1 MQNKKRLIGL
11 DVFRGWA
18 IVLMVIFHFSYD
30 IYYFNIID
38 FQIQTNTFFIWFRFL
53 IVSIFLL
60 TVGMSLKLAHQTEI
74 NWSSLKE
81 RTLYLGVASF
91 LVTIS
96 SYIIFPNSWI
106 YFGILHFILV
116 ASFIVLPLLNYPYLS
131 LIIAITTFIAFHLN
145 ILNMHWLFNILVTPL
160 HLPPT
165 ISVDVV
171 RFVPWISFVLVG
183 ISMVS
188 LGWHQRIFNRGFFNK
203 RGKLNNFFSFLGKHS
218 LLIYIIHQPIL
229 FGIFILLKEVK
240 LYN

>member
-1 MQNKKRLIGL
+1 MKNKKRLVGI
-11 DVFRGWA
+11 DIFRGWA
-18 IVLMVIFHFSYD
+18 IILMVIFHFSYD
-30 IYYFNIID
+30 IDYFNIID

-53 IVSIFLL
+53 IVSMFLL

-74 NWSSLKE
+74 NWSSLKQ
-81 RTLYLGVASF
+81 RTFYLGVSSL

-116 ASFIVLPLLNYPYLS
+116 ASFIVLPLLNRPYLS
-131 LIIAITTFIAFHLN
+131 LTIAITTFIAFHLD
-145 ILNMHWLFNILVTPL
+145 ILNMHWLFNLLVTPL

-171 RFVPWISFVLVG
+171 RFIPWISFVLVG

-188 LGWHQRIFNRGFFNK
+188 LGYHKKIFNRDFFNK
-203 RGKLNNFFSFLGKHS
+203 RDKLNDFFSFLGKHS
-218 LLIYIIHQPIL
+218 LLIYIAHQPIL
-229 FGIFILLKEVK
+229 FGIFMLLKQC
-240 LYN
+240 